1 MRSKSGHETL
11 GSEQLRRRTSDMDA
25 SAKRAEMHGLT
36 NRCSG
41 RIVRLDGKRNE
52 DMTASNALVTTVK
65 QSGKPSGLMRTRTRS
80 VSRHSRCPAHSGKG
94 LV

>member
-1 MRSKSGHETL
+1 
-11 GSEQLRRRTSDMDA
+11 MDA

-80 VSRHSRCPAHSGKG
+80 VSRHSRCPAHSWQRARLRHQPSRPALLTLTHGAIAR
-94 LV
+94 